1 VPGWAPLS
9 ERLMTP
15 AFTMNLLLVTLVT
28 LVIAAAIVDWRTHR
42 IPNELVLIGAVLGV
56 GGNAVLP
63 SGGGVVFGVSG
74 MALGLALLLPLYL
87 LRAMGAG
94 DVKLMAMVGA
104 WIGPAG
110 VFSAM
115 LLTLVAGG
123 VLALLVAMR
132 NRTLGRALQNVKTMF
147 LGTLVSATA
156 LHRTEVVAPV
166 ASAGKVPYAVAIAVG
181 TFIHLALVQSGVN
194 FM

>member
-1 VPGWAPLS
+1 MNILTAPLVI
-9 ERLMTP
+9 
-15 AFTMNLLLVTLVT
+15 LLIV
-28 LVIAAAIVDWRTHR
+28 AAIIDWQTHR

-56 GGNAVLP
+56 GANAVLP
-63 SGGGVVFGVSG
+63 SGGGLVFGVSG

-104 WIGPAG
+104 WVGASG
-110 VFSAM
+110 VLSVT

-181 TFIHLALVQSGVN
+181 TFIHLALVQSGVSL
-194 FM
+194 M